1 MKKKVLIIGGAGHGS
16 LIAACI
22 RDNASKNPDYEYEV
36 AGFLNDYEDNIDNYQ
51 VLGKTTEIEKFASL
65 GYYFSWGIHLIGRNC
80 KTKDFFDQLAI
91 PEDRLVTIVHHTAFI
106 AENVILEPGVL
117 VMPHVYIAPR
127 TKIGKGTMI
136 KANCNI
142 GHDVITGE
150 LCHFAMGATICSCL
164 TIGDCV
170 DVALNATLLANVN
183 MGNFSMLGAASL
195 ATHDVPDYEIHVG
208 IPAKFLKRMKED

>member
-1 MKKKVLIIGGAGHGS
+1 MFYGDGPIAIG
-16 LIAACI
+16 
-22 RDNASKNPDYEYEV
+22 DNVSIGNGTVIYASKN
-36 AGFLNDYEDNIDNYQ
+36 G
-51 VLGKTTEIEKFASL
+51 
-65 GYYFSWGIHLIGRNC
+65 GI
-80 KTKDFFDQLAI
+80 T
-91 PEDRLVTIVHHTAFI
+91 
-106 AENVILEPGVL
+106 
-117 VMPHVYIAPR
+117 
-127 TKIGKGTMI
+127 IGKGTMI